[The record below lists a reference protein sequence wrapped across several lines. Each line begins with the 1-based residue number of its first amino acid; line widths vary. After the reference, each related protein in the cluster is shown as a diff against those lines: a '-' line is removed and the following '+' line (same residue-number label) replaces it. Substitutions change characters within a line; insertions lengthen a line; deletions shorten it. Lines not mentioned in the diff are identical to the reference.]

1 VPGEIVLYRV
11 LGARDDYLSSRPKDA
26 GDYELTF
33 QDTPSDGDTTRI
45 VIGGRPNEY
54 IRFWQQSWAWI
65 VASLKHVGEWRD
77 AENPTK
83 ARDEICDRLATEI
96 DLPESLREECGLW
109 VTVSVSRPCSVSVE
123 GEGRYFWARSTEIQ
137 TLSEM
142 FVTDVA
148 NHVDLVMAVI
158 EAELGIALPV
168 PVVATDRPMVFA
180 DERAPFSVPTFKA
193 FPATISVG
201 QLWESLDIET
211 VNERVRSL
219 LDTLPD
225 NVRTIMSRAYRWL
238 VMSEGDNDEL
248 RSFLFAF
255 LGIEAL
261 ASSLRNDV
269 LPTAISRLQA
279 ELEDELPI
287 NDLIWPQPAGIDER
301 PDRSALFQFAVLATA
316 LSPATAASD
325 VDTFKQL
332 QKDRHRL
339 AHPKD
344 HALDSFPF
352 SEGQHLLRRYITLV
366 ANHTW

>member
-1 VPGEIVLYRV
+1 VS
-11 LGARDDYLSSRPKDA
+11 ARCPRGVRQPHRFAPILTEPHRSRK
-26 GDYELTF
+26 GH
-33 QDTPSDGDTTRI
+33 R
-45 VIGGRPNEY
+45 GR
-54 IRFWQQSWAWI
+54 
-65 VASLKHVGEWRD
+65 
-77 AENPTK
+77 
-83 ARDEICDRLATEI
+83 
-96 DLPESLREECGLW
+96 
-109 VTVSVSRPCSVSVE
+109 
-123 GEGRYFWARSTEIQ
+123 
-137 TLSEM
+137 
-142 FVTDVA
+142 
-148 NHVDLVMAVI
+148 
-158 EAELGIALPV
+158 
-168 PVVATDRPMVFA
+168 
-180 DERAPFSVPTFKA
+180 
-193 FPATISVG
+193 
-201 QLWESLDIET
+201 
-211 VNERVRSL
+211 
-219 LDTLPD
+219 
-225 NVRTIMSRAYRWL
+225 
-238 VMSEGDNDEL
+238 

-325 VDTFKQL
+325 VDTFRQL